1 MSEIEDIN
9 KEIEE
14 LRQKLAKA
22 QNYLIELDRDDAEN
36 KAIRL
41 ELSDI
46 IEELTLM
53 VRKLEQKKKRIFGSE

>member
-14 LRQKLAKA
+14 LRQKLAKT

-53 VRKLEQKKKRIFGSE
+53 IRKLEQKKKRIFGSE

>member
-1 MSEIEDIN
+1 MGEIEDIS

-14 LRQKLAKA
+14 LKQKLTKA
-22 QNYLIELDRDDAEN
+22 QNYVTELDRDDAEN

-46 IEELTLM
+46 IEELTIM
-53 VRKLEQKKKRIFGSE
+53 IRKLEQKKKRILGSD

>member
-53 VRKLEQKKKRIFGSE
+53 VHKLEQKKKRIFGSE

>member
-36 KAIRL
+36 KAIRV

>member
-53 VRKLEQKKKRIFGSE
+53 VLKLEQKKKRIFGSE

>member
-1 MSEIEDIN
+1 MGEIEDIS

-14 LRQKLAKA
+14 LRKKLAKA
-22 QNYLIELDRDDAEN
+22 QNYLTELDRDDAEN

-46 IEELTLM
+46 IEELTIM
-53 VRKLEQKKKRIFGSE
+53 IGKLEQKKKRILGSN

>member
-36 KAIRL
+36 KAIRV

-53 VRKLEQKKKRIFGSE
+53 VLKLEQKKKRIFGSE

>member
-14 LRQKLAKA
+14 IRQKLAKA

-53 VRKLEQKKKRIFGSE
+53 IRKLEQKKKRIFGSE